1 MSSYSHNSALMSL
14 SREQEKLSIF
24 SFLLQYPMR
33 IIFIQVKQLNETDTF
48 LKINM
53 LEHILYRKEYIS
65 LTYL

>member
-1 MSSYSHNSALMSL
+1 MYSYSHHSVLMSF
-14 SREQEKLSIF
+14 SREQEKSIF

-33 IIFIQVKQLNETDTF
+33 IIFIHVKQLNETDTF

-53 LEHILYRKEYIS
+53 LEHILYRKEYVS